1 MTQVIAYQISGGVSI
16 VIPTGE
22 VPFEV
27 VLQKDVPAG
36 VNYKVVDS
44 SELPSDRA
52 FRNAWIFNDG
62 VEIDLTQAKEIHK
75 NNIRTVRKPLLE
87 ELDVEF
93 QRALETNSDT
103 STIVAQK
110 VALRDATID
119 PAIEAATT
127 PEELKA
133 SWNTNLLGSSPYA

>member
-1 MTQVIAYQISGGVSI
+1 MTQVIAYQRPDGVSI
-16 VIPTGE
+16 IIPTGE
-22 VPFEV
+22 VPLEV
-27 VLQKDVPAG
+27 VLEKDVPVG
-36 VNYKVVDS
+36 VNYKVIDS

-75 NNIRTVRKPLLE
+75 NNIRTARKSLLE
-87 ELDVEF
+87 DLDVQF

-103 STIVAQK
+103 SGIVEQK

-119 PAIEAATT
+119 PAIESSTT
-127 PEELKA
+127 LEELKA
-133 SWNTNLLGSSPYA
+133 SWNETLLGSSPY

>member
-1 MTQVIAYQISGGVSI
+1 MAQVIAYQRLDGVSI

-22 VPFEV
+22 VPLEV

-36 VNYKVVDS
+36 VNYKVIDH
-44 SELPSDRA
+44 SELPADRA

-62 VEIDLTQAKEIHK
+62 VEIDLTQAKQIHK
-75 NNIRTVRKPLLE
+75 NNIRRVREPLLQ

-103 STIVAQK
+103 SAIVAQK

-133 SWNTNLLGSSPYA
+133 SWNETLLGPSPY